1 MALLWLTDADAALE
15 RSPWAPALE
24 AELDCEA
31 DELEEGKLLELGLL
45 ELELELEAEGML
57 LDELWLWLDD
67 EEGIDGELL
76 EELWL
81 LDWQA
86 NRLKLTPPSRISLG
100 NMLNVCFIS
109 ILALDLPLPE
119 FSGS

>member
-1 MALLWLTDADAALE
+1 
-15 RSPWAPALE
+15 
-24 AELDCEA
+24 
-31 DELEEGKLLELGLL
+31 
-45 ELELELEAEGML
+45 ML

-86 NRLKLTPPSRISLG
+86 NRLKLMPPSRISRG
-100 NMLNVCFIS
+100 KTPNICFIPVP
-109 ILALDLPLPE
+109 ALNSLLQDL
-119 FSGS
+119 SGN

>member
-1 MALLWLTDADAALE
+1 
-15 RSPWAPALE
+15 
-24 AELDCEA
+24 
-31 DELEEGKLLELGLL
+31 
-45 ELELELEAEGML
+45 ML

-76 EELWL
+76 LELWL

-109 ILALDLPLPE
+109 VPALDSHYKIFLE
-119 FSGS
+119 ISAAYAHVCRF

>member
-1 MALLWLTDADAALE
+1 
-15 RSPWAPALE
+15 
-24 AELDCEA
+24 
-31 DELEEGKLLELGLL
+31 
-45 ELELELEAEGML
+45 ML
-57 LDELWLWLDD
+57 LDELELDD
-67 EEGIDGELL
+67 DEGIDGALL

>member
-1 MALLWLTDADAALE
+1 
-15 RSPWAPALE
+15 
-24 AELDCEA
+24 
-31 DELEEGKLLELGLL
+31 
-45 ELELELEAEGML
+45 ML
-57 LDELWLWLDD
+57 LDELELDD
-67 EEGIDGELL
+67 DEGIDGALL

-119 FSGS
+119 FSGN

>member
-1 MALLWLTDADAALE
+1 
-15 RSPWAPALE
+15 
-24 AELDCEA
+24 
-31 DELEEGKLLELGLL
+31 
-45 ELELELEAEGML
+45 ML
-57 LDELWLWLDD
+57 LDELELDD
-67 EEGIDGELL
+67 DEGIDGALL

-86 NRLKLTPPSRISLG
+86 NRLKLTPPNRISLG

-119 FSGS
+119 FSGN